1 MAYLTVAEYKTY
13 IRGLTQGQPDAWMA
27 AEDSLLSTFITE
39 AQKYIETKTERLFEA
54 STQTRYYSA
63 DYIPIANPSLLMLD
77 AELLT
82 VTTLTNGDATTI
94 SASDYFLHPFNTS
107 PKTAIL
113 LKSTK
118 SWSFGTD
125 GRISVAGTWGY
136 TAAADATVKEMVKL
150 IAWNIQQN
158 RMRTNGV
165 TLLDGG
171 AIQVDEGG
179 LPARV
184 SDWLRL
190 MKRKVALW
198 P

>member
-1 MAYLTVAEYKTY
+1 MAYVTVAEYKTY
-13 IRGLTQGQPDAWMA
+13 ISTLTQGQPEAWLS
-27 AEDSLLSTFITE
+27 AEDSLLTTFLSE
-39 AQKYIETKTERLFEA
+39 AQRYIETKTERRFEA
-54 STQTRYYSA
+54 TTETRYYTA
-63 DYIPIANPSLLMLD
+63 DNIPLYEPARLMLD

-82 VTTLTNGDATTI
+82 VTALTNGDGTAI
-94 SASDYFLHPFNTS
+94 SASDYYLAPFNTS
-107 PKTAIL
+107 PKTSIL
-113 LKSTK
+113 LKSAQA
-118 SWSFGTD
+118 WEFDAD

-136 TAAADATVKEMVKL
+136 TATADATVKEMTKL

-184 SDWLRL
+184 NDWLRL
-190 MKRKVALW
+190 MRRKVALW